1 MNKSSYLLVLL
12 VFPLAAFAAKEPHSW
27 PVTGVVT
34 EECAVAVS
42 ASPMLYSATTPGR
55 EDALRSELRVRDSKG
70 RDVPYAFRAAKV
82 RVVDEVKEWRKLKV
96 TRIRSFAQAG
106 SGSGVTFSELDDGRL
121 VVDAEY
127 PSGAPNPERFLALK
141 VATPLTDF
149 EQSVE
154 VSSEG
159 VPLASGVLCDYRK
172 FADLRVVEIPLEA
185 SFRRTLTV
193 AFSKPT
199 SEAAA
204 AAFERTI
211 RENGEGKLEAKSVRE
226 SVVNRPFRIDSL
238 SVAVPKTR
246 VSFEA
251 APPMEV
257 STACTVETDTK
268 AKKTVIETS
277 TFGLPTTALA
287 VNATDRNFSR
297 KVAVFRRM
305 DGRWHPLTSGRISAV
320 NLPGER
326 KSNLEIAF
334 GREVRE
340 MALRVEIENDDNPP
354 LAFADLPMTF
364 KVTPYD
370 IVFVATPGEKYSLV
384 VEPGAERPRYDEA
397 ILGYIDRVQD
407 PARFEIDFGLIGSG
421 DPYGIIGGEDGPTAV
436 WLTTPGV
443 IPAVSVVVFVILGI
457 VCIRLVKSSKTLG
470 LAAAVSLALSADAAA
485 MSTRTGIEYAERS
498 GCVLDVQYPEATTGF
513 PTVVWFHG
521 GGLTSGSRYFAQFG
535 DSKIAQVAVGYRLL
549 GKDAKT
555 GAECIEDAAAAV
567 AWTLKHIAEYGG
579 DPARVF
585 VGGMSAGAY
594 LSMMVGMAPEY
605 LARHGI
611 RNADLAGIAAISG
624 QATKHFNVRK
634 FSGDTDPQFVPKI
647 DSLAPL
653 AHVSADLP
661 PILCICGQPPYEW
674 KCRAEENRLL
684 IASCAAL
691 GHKNA
696 KFVQLDYCDH
706 GRVHNAALPYV
717 VMFVRGR
724 LDNL

>member
-12 VFPLAAFAAKEPHSW
+12 VFPLAAFAAKATHSW

-42 ASPMLYSATTPGR
+42 CHPILYSAATQGR
-55 EDALRSELRVRDSKG
+55 EDALKRELRVRDSKG
-70 RDVPYAFRAAKV
+70 RDVPYALRAAKT
-82 RVVDEVKEWRKLKV
+82 RVVEEVKEWRELKV
-96 TRIRSFAQAG
+96 TR
-106 SGSGVTFSELDDGRL
+106 VSETDGRL
-121 VVDAEY
+121 VVEAEF
-127 PSGAPNPERFLALK
+127 PENVSRPERFLALK

-154 VSSEG
+154 VSSED
-159 VPLASGVLCDYRK
+159 VPLASGVLCDYRR
-172 FADLRVVEIPLEA
+172 FADLRVTEMPLEA

-246 VSFEA
+246 VSFES
-251 APPMEV
+251 APPMVV
-257 STACTVETDTK
+257 STACTVETDAK
-268 AKKTVIETS
+268 AKKTVLETS
-277 TFGLPTTALA
+277 TFGLPATAIA
-287 VNATDRNFSR
+287 INATDRNFSR

-305 DGRWHPLTSGRISAV
+305 DARWHPLATGRISAV
-320 NLPGER
+320 NLPGEK
-326 KSNLEIAF
+326 KSSLEIAF

-340 MALRVEIENDDNPP
+340 TALRIEIENDDNPP
-354 LAFADLPMTF
+354 LTLATTSDAGAEGFPVTL

-370 IVFVATPGEKYSLV
+370 IVLVAAPGEKYSLV
-384 VEPGAERPRYDEA
+384 VEPGADRLRYDEA

-407 PARFEIDFGLIGSG
+407 PVRFEISGNTGGG
-421 DPYGIIGGEDGPTAV
+421 DPYGIIIGGEDGPTAV

-485 MSTRTGIEYAERS
+485 VSTRTGIEYAERP

-535 DSKIAQVAVGYRLL
+535 DSKIAQVAAGYRLL

-555 GAECIEDAAAAV
+555 GADCIEDAAAAV

-579 DPARVF
+579 DPKKVF

-674 KCRAEENRLL
+674 KCRSEENRLL